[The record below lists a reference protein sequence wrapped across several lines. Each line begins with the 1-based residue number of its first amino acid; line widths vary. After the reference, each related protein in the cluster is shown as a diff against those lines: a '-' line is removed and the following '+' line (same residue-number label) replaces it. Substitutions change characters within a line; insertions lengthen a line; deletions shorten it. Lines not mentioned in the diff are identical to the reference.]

1 MISLGFNTFN
11 WKKPPELAQWC
22 DAQRH
27 STHSPHSQ
35 IRLVGN
41 LYLEPMHCFGNLISA
56 QKCLPY
62 LWEGSLPCPALPCLE
77 KIHNQGLFFIHV
89 SVCIQSAVP
98 LENIHTRKPGSPFR
112 LLHLEA
118 SSVVI
123 QGKHSKALTAGSLIS
138 VRHASERALAKW
150 GKGHGYYTGIP
161 DCTKHQRYS
170 DVQWSGKSH
179 YPIWIPFI

>member
-1 MISLGFNTFN
+1 M
-11 WKKPPELAQWC
+11 AHWC

-41 LYLEPMHCFGNLISA
+41 LYLELMHCFGNLISA
-56 QKCLPY
+56 RNVCPTF
-62 LWEGSLPCPALPCLE
+62 ERAACPALPCTAW
-77 KIHNQGLFFIHV
+77 KKVHNQGLFFIHV

-112 LLHLEA
+112 LLHLEG

-138 VRHASERALAKW
+138 DRHASEGTGQVRERSWLLHRHPWLYRASKIL
-150 GKGHGYYTGIP
+150 
-161 DCTKHQRYS
+161 CQMYS
-170 DVQWSGKSH
+170 DQVNPGKSH